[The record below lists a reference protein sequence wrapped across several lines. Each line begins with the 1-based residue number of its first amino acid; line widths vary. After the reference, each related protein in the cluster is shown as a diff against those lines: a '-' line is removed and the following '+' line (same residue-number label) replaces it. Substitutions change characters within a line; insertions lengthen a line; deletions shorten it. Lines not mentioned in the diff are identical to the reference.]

1 MKDENTVNWLVLMV
15 ACIHVLQLHP
25 VLGLLSGGS
34 SLHSFC
40 SKNKYLIRT
49 KSQAYQLGCKKHL
62 YILALD
68 SSLRMWR
75 THSRKRRAVN
85 HQKAKNMYR
94 SGDTLHTPVNLA
106 RTHTHPLWH
115 VMHRTW
121 LDPEPRHRGKKK
133 LLLPDWDQHPLA
145 KNAAEEYR
153 RRKRGAISFPGQ
165 ENAELHACMGHAERR
180 HG

>member
-25 VLGLLSGGS
+25 VLGLLSSGS
-34 SLHSFC
+34 SSHSFC
-40 SKNKYLIRT
+40 PKNKCLIRT
-49 KSQAYQLGCKKHL
+49 KSQAYQDAKISL
-62 YILALD
+62 YTSFGQLSPYVAYAIE
-68 SSLRMWR
+68 
-75 THSRKRRAVN
+75 KRRAVN
-85 HQKAKNMYR
+85 RQKAKNMYR

-121 LDPEPRHRGKKK
+121 LDPEPRHRGGKK

-153 RRKRGAISFPGQ
+153 RRKGERFHFPDKKH
-165 ENAELHACMGHAERR
+165 AELRACMGHAER